1 MGQDSQDWEPG
12 GRGRLG
18 LDHDGAVEGEEVG
31 GRGRR
36 GRVQDEA
43 WALDYGLGDHEGP
56 LKCGLEGG
64 MGFWEMLWPVWDI
77 MGMGVQEEVSSR
89 KPRASE

>member
-31 GRGRR
+31 GSGRR

-43 WALDYGLGDHEGP
+43 WAL
-56 LKCGLEGG
+56 
-64 MGFWEMLWPVWDI
+64 V
-77 MGMGVQEEVSSR
+77 
-89 KPRASE
+89 